1 MRLLHAG
8 TNLLRGRPHRGGKSE
23 DCRRSPRAHER
34 QYLPVR
40 GLSQHRGGDPAGDG
54 AVMINFAYARTTDI
68 PDPVRRVPADPEAE
82 SSAGGTKLAGRR
94 KWRAPLPHRLTALPA
109 W

>member
-34 QYLPVR
+34 QYLPVPR
-40 GLSQHRGGDPAGDG
+40 LSQHRGGAPAGDG
-54 AVMINFAYARTTDI
+54 PVLINFAYAPAPDI
-68 PDPVRRVPADPEAE
+68 ADALRRIAAAPKAKCIAAGTNPADLLKE
-82 SSAGGTKLAGRR
+82 
-94 KWRAPLPHRLTALPA
+94 HVD
-109 W
+109 